1 MSKRTKFISE
11 SFFERNAGIAWVAV
25 GGAAM
30 AWPFLFDGRRD
41 VYIASSDTDCTL
53 NTQLNAEQCELAY
66 RKAMQSAKDT
76 APVFNTQADCEAEFP
91 DANCATTQTTGY
103 AGSSGAY
110 PGTAAYW
117 GSQPLKRTTISRSQP
132 DMSGF
137 MVDPED
143 KSGRQPFN
151 PVFRHKDEKGRLSL
165 VTASG
170 EQLKKGS
177 KGMMRVSANSLSR
190 PQAGLRAPMSRGG
203 FGRIM
208 AVRASTGG

>member
-41 VYIASSDTDCTL
+41 VYVASSDTDCTL
-53 NTQLNAEQCELAY
+53 NSQLNAEQCELAY
-66 RKAMQSAKDT
+66 RKAMQAAKDT

-91 DANCATTQTTGY
+91 DAHCTTTQSTSY
-103 AGSSGAY
+103 ASSSGAY
-110 PGTAAYW
+110 PGTSAYW
-117 GSQPLKRTTISRSQP
+117 GNQPLTRTTFSRSQP
-132 DMSGF
+132 QMSGF
-137 MVDPED
+137 MVDPND
-143 KSGRQPFN
+143 KTGAQSFN
-151 PVFRHKDEKGRLSL
+151 PVFQHRNEKGQTSL

-170 EQLKKGS
+170 EQLKSGS
-177 KGMMRVSANSLSR
+177 KGMMRVSANGLSR
-190 PQAGLRAPMSRGG
+190 PQTGLRAPMSRGG

-208 AVRASTGG
+208 AIRASAGG